1 MIIFFFDRFW
11 NPLGKASAKLPKG
24 VTYYDDHEVE
34 DVETG
39 TSTFEVY
46 VGFDEKNRNIVR
58 AYGQEATYFVT
69 TDQEG
74 HGRLWSVIDDESD
87 EEAMFHYFYGEDA
100 GMDLINEMLPA
111 WGSPGS
117 AKPIVYYIERAAAD
131 SGFEIGIN
139 EIPNLTRT
147 LEWDGEATGL
157 NRLQSIFTQFDNAE
171 LQFRFDIDENT
182 LELKHKYIDI
192 LKKRGNDT
200 GIELRMNREVKNIR
214 MKRSRAN
221 MFNAYRCYGATP
233 EGKENPI
240 TLNGYSLTTAQKEI
254 NPETGKARFVLSGN
268 ILKDTE
274 SNDKYSRY
282 LNPYEQGE
290 DEGYYTGIYNSEATT
305 QNALA
310 NETIL
315 RLKKTGYPEVNYEV
329 DVIDAPR
336 TLKAGDYVSIVNDKD
351 ELYLEGRILKTDRS
365 RSNDTFEITLGDYL
379 IRDSGIA
386 EQIQAMADKLKGKDG
401 VSNFIFYAYADD
413 DKGTGFSLNPQGKK
427 YTGLTVSLV
436 NQQPSDPSVYT
447 WSLSKGSDG
456 RGILGSP
463 VSTFAKSK
471 DGTIPPTTWSS
482 TRPNVE
488 PGEYLW
494 TRIVTTYTD
503 NTTSETQTPTLM
515 GADGPSGLGIRDKSI
530 SYAVGTSGN
539 TPPSSGW
546 QVTIPIVSANQY
558 LWTRTTIVYTDDS
571 KTDAYSVGKMGADGA
586 NAKLLYLTASAE
598 NMAFN
603 ADDTPKTTQTIN
615 ISAKLQ
621 NVTGTATFTAI
632 PYIGNTAQSA
642 ITLGGT
648 GNTRTLTSSQW
659 TNKDWT
665 LIAITATLD
674 NLSDTLSI
682 VKVKDGK
689 EGETYYPHRGYLMAD
704 GTLVNQVPNENLFV
718 NSKSPNAIAYAG
730 ATMTKTPNVVVAEWG
745 AADAVKYTL
754 TGGTST
760 IACTLP
766 AGSNTTPGVKED
778 YDISIYIKNTGTV
791 AFNMGGNITAS
802 VRIEPGESKRVT
814 FLPKQYSHPTGAA
827 RQFSITRLTT
837 GSDVEFIVWKA
848 KFAYGTYNSIWTP
861 RPAEDYENAY
871 PKYEGFYSDTNQAHS
886 TDPDKYKPWTP
897 FMGLQG
903 PAGEDGK
910 DGSDGKDGANGQD
923 AKEVISGYLSN
934 DSIIVPAN
942 ASGTVTDFT
951 KALGDF
957 IIYEGQTKVS
967 SGVTYSKVSEIGM
980 TSTINSA
987 GRYTVTAL
995 SADVGTVTYQAV
1007 YKAVTIQKIMIVVKN
1022 KQGATGP
1029 AGTNGTDGKG
1039 IVSSATTYQAGTSGT
1054 TPPTGTWSTSI
1065 PNVSENQYLWT
1076 KIVLTYSDNTNSTA
1090 YSVGKMGAK
1099 GETGST
1105 GSTGATGAT
1114 GNGIKSTTINFASS
1128 TSGTTAPSSGWT
1140 SSIPMVAAGS
1150 FLWTRTVLTFTDN
1163 TTNTS
1168 YTVAKQG
1175 EKGDPTGIIS
1185 QATVP
1190 TNPYV
1195 GMLWQNTGASGYIIG
1210 ATYQWNGSKFNLY
1223 IFTADNIVATTLSAI
1238 TANLGTITAGT
1249 INGVTINSSEFVNP
1263 YTRQYNDGT
1272 FAQGTQ
1278 RIGSAELYN
1287 SGVIKNS
1294 QGAITQSYETI
1305 FSHQFVSMA
1314 RYSGSATGDQNELI
1328 ASASLSFDTLTL
1340 NDRENGFSGMI
1351 HARQLT
1357 DTPWINLSYA
1367 AGFRTSEN
1375 NPCQYQIS
1383 YNMKGKR
1390 TITFR
1395 GQVERTS
1402 GAMTG
1407 TTYPFGIGTVPASIR
1422 PTGNTFKLAAGD
1434 ATELQT
1440 VRVAMLGTAQ
1450 PSIGN
1455 SIQIKV
1461 VGNSQYVDISALTY
1475 DIP

>member
-46 VGFDEKNRNIVR
+46 VGFDEESRDIVR

-274 SNDKYSRY
+274 SNAKYSRY
-282 LNPYEQGE
+282 LNPSEQGE

-305 QNALA
+305 QSALA

-315 RLKKTGYPEVNYEV
+315 KLKKTGYPEVNYEV

-336 TLKAGDYVSIVNDKD
+336 TLKIGDYVSIVNDKD

-447 WSLSKGSDG
+447 WSLSRGSDG

-632 PYIGNTAQSA
+632 PYIGNAAQSA

-689 EGETYYPHRGYLMAD
+689 EGEPGKPGETFYPHRGYLMAD
-704 GTLVNQVPNENLFV
+704 GTLVNQVPNTNDLRIAQ
-718 NSKSPNAIAYAG
+718 SKFFAYQG
-730 ATMTKTPNVVVAEWG
+730 STVSRTEGVSVPEWG
-745 AADAVKYTL
+745 ATDAIRHVISGGTNGGISAIMRTDFLVKANVKYVHSVFIKNQGTTKVRL
-754 TGGTST
+754 DNNLAQSIDVDPGETKRVIFNPASNRTGTSSKQFV
-760 IACTLP
+760 LR
-766 AGSNTTPGVKED
+766 
-778 YDISIYIKNTGTV
+778 
-791 AFNMGGNITAS
+791 
-802 VRIEPGESKRVT
+802 RIN
-814 FLPKQYSHPTGAA
+814 A
-827 RQFSITRLTT
+827 
-837 GSDVEFIVWKA
+837 SDVQDFILWRPKIEESETTA
-848 KFAYGTYNSIWTP
+848 TYWTP
-861 RPAEDYENAY
+861 SPLDDYENAY
-871 PKYEGFYSDTNQAHS
+871 PKYEGFYSDTSQVHS
-886 TDPDKYKPWTP
+886 TNPDDYKPWTP
-897 FMGLQG
+897 FMGPQG
-903 PAGEDGK
+903 PPGK
-910 DGSDGKDGANGQD
+910 DGKNGQN
-923 AKEVISGYLSN
+923 AQEVISSYLSN
-934 DSIIVPAN
+934 ESIIVPAN
-942 ASGTVTDFT
+942 SSGVVTDFS
-951 KALGDF
+951 KAIGDF
-957 IIYEGQTKVS
+957 VVYEGKSKIT
-967 SGVTYSKVSEIGM
+967 SGVTYSKVSETGM
-980 TSTINSA
+980 TSTINSS
-987 GRYTVTAL
+987 GRYSVIAL
-995 SADVGTVTYQAV
+995 SSDVGTATYQAV
-1007 YKAVTIQKIMIVVKN
+1007 FKGVTLQKIVIVVKN
-1022 KQGATGP
+1022 KQGLTGP
-1029 AGTNGTDGKG
+1029 KG
-1039 IVSSATTYQAGTSGT
+1039 
-1054 TPPTGTWSTSI
+1054 
-1065 PNVSENQYLWT
+1065 
-1076 KIVLTYSDNTNSTA
+1076 D
-1090 YSVGKMGAK
+1090 
-1099 GETGST
+1099 ST
-1105 GSTGATGAT
+1105 GV
-1114 GNGIKSTTINFASS
+1114 
-1128 TSGTTAPSSGWT
+1128 
-1140 SSIPMVAAGS
+1140 VAQ
-1150 FLWTRTVLTFTDN
+1150 N
-1163 TTNTS
+1163 
-1168 YTVAKQG
+1168 
-1175 EKGDPTGIIS
+1175 
-1185 QATVP
+1185 TVP
-1190 TNPYV
+1190 TSPYV
-1195 GMLWQNTGASGYIIG
+1195 GMLWKNTGASRYIDG
-1210 ATYQWNGSKFNLY
+1210 VTYRWTGSKWEIYVL
-1223 IFTADNIVATTLSAI
+1223 AAANIVAETLAAI
-1238 TANLGTITAGT
+1238 SANLGTVTAGIIQSKDGKTFFNLTEGTFKLGEKFIYDGNKLTVRGEINADADVWLYNSDFADRNAGLHFRFVDSGAGGKLNTIYLGYNPDMISTGYSRYYIGNPDAVASQVIVGGTFTAGT
-1249 INGVTINSSEFVNP
+1249 AVETPIVRTTNHIATPKINLGTSSSLEQGVVKLRPQTGAVAYVDFYDQTKQSVRLVQDSDNKFKIVATYDDVRIQTLGHLYVMNVAGTGYRQVKASSFNQQSSISHKYDIRDLEDGYFDRFKEIKFHSYRRSDDEKYYQLGVIYEENINQPFTHFEKRGEGGVDLYSFI
-1263 YTRQYNDGT
+1263 T
-1272 FAQGTQ
+1272 F
-1278 RIGSAELYN
+1278 IGKALQESINKIEVLEEKLNGYN
-1287 SGVIKNS
+1287 SN
-1294 QGAITQSYETI
+1294 
-1305 FSHQFVSMA
+1305 
-1314 RYSGSATGDQNELI
+1314 
-1328 ASASLSFDTLTL
+1328 
-1340 NDRENGFSGMI
+1340 
-1351 HARQLT
+1351 
-1357 DTPWINLSYA
+1357 
-1367 AGFRTSEN
+1367 
-1375 NPCQYQIS
+1375 
-1383 YNMKGKR
+1383 
-1390 TITFR
+1390 
-1395 GQVERTS
+1395 
-1402 GAMTG
+1402 
-1407 TTYPFGIGTVPASIR
+1407 
-1422 PTGNTFKLAAGD
+1422 
-1434 ATELQT
+1434 
-1440 VRVAMLGTAQ
+1440 
-1450 PSIGN
+1450 
-1455 SIQIKV
+1455 
-1461 VGNSQYVDISALTY
+1461 
-1475 DIP
+1475 

>member
-46 VGFDEKNRNIVR
+46 VGFDEENRNIVR

-274 SNDKYSRY
+274 SNAKYSRY
-282 LNPYEQGE
+282 INPYEQGE

-315 RLKKTGYPEVNYEV
+315 QLKKTGYPEVNYEV

-586 NAKLLYLTASAE
+586 KAKLLYLTASAE

-621 NVTGTATFTAI
+621 NVTGTAIFTAI
-632 PYIGNTAQSA
+632 PYIGNTAQTA

-659 TNKDWT
+659 TNKEWT

-682 VKVKDGK
+682 VKVNDGK
-689 EGETYYPHRGYLMAD
+689 EGETYYPHKAWMMAD
-704 GTLVNQVPNENLFV
+704 GTFTKVYPNENLVLGTQFK
-718 NSKSPNAIAYAG
+718 NENDWD
-730 ATMTKTPNVVVAEWG
+730 MTWNITGGKKELTADGLKLTSNVVSQ
-745 AADAVKYTL
+745 
-754 TGGTST
+754 TGMGQKLSKQFSHGDT
-760 IACTLP
+760 
-766 AGSNTTPGVKED
+766 V
-778 YDISIYIKNTGTV
+778 DI
-791 AFNMGGNITAS
+791 
-802 VRIEPGESKRVT
+802 T
-814 FLPKQYSHPTGAA
+814 FLFRGTGSVEPYFLMDSSLNLVIGSASSISETTWQEYRKTFA
-827 RQFSITRLTT
+827 YPDREETILNFSILTREI
-837 GSDVEFIVWKA
+837 GKWIEIKKESVKVEIGGK
-848 KFAYGTYNSIWTP
+848 SIWTP
-861 RPAEDYENAY
+861 SPEEDYENAY
-871 PKYEGFYSDTNQAHS
+871 PKYEGFYSDTNQVGS
-886 TDPDKYKPWTP
+886 DIPDDYKPWTP
-897 FMGLQG
+897 FMGPQG
-903 PAGEDGK
+903 PPGG
-910 DGSDGKDGANGQD
+910 NGQN

-934 DSIIVPAN
+934 ESIIVPAN
-942 ASGTVTDFT
+942 SNGVVTDFS
-951 KALGDF
+951 KAIGDF
-957 IIYEGQTKVS
+957 FVYEGQSKIT
-967 SGVTYSKVSEIGM
+967 SGVTYSKVSETGM
-980 TSTINSA
+980 TSTINSS
-987 GRYTVTAL
+987 GRYSVTAL
-995 SADVGTVTYQAV
+995 SSDVGTVTYQAV
-1007 YKAVTIQKIMIVVKN
+1007 YKDVTLQKIVIAVKN
-1022 KQGATGP
+1022 KQGLTGP
-1029 AGTNGTDGKG
+1029 
-1039 IVSSATTYQAGTSGT
+1039 
-1054 TPPTGTWSTSI
+1054 
-1065 PNVSENQYLWT
+1065 
-1076 KIVLTYSDNTNSTA
+1076 
-1090 YSVGKMGAK
+1090 
-1099 GETGST
+1099 
-1105 GSTGATGAT
+1105 
-1114 GNGIKSTTINFASS
+1114 
-1128 TSGTTAPSSGWT
+1128 
-1140 SSIPMVAAGS
+1140 
-1150 FLWTRTVLTFTDN
+1150 
-1163 TTNTS
+1163 
-1168 YTVAKQG
+1168 
-1175 EKGDPTGIIS
+1175 KGDSTGIIA
-1185 QATVP
+1185 QNTVP
-1190 TNPYV
+1190 MSPYV
-1195 GMLWQNTGASGYIIG
+1195 GMLWKNTGASGYIDG
-1210 ATYQWNGSKFNLY
+1210 VTYRWTGSKWEIYVL
-1223 IFTADNIVATTLSAI
+1223 AAANIVAETLAAI
-1238 TANLGTITAGT
+1238 SANLGTVTAGIIQST
-1249 INGVTINSSEFVNP
+1249 DGKTFFNLTE
-1263 YTRQYNDGT
+1263 GT
-1272 FAQGTQ
+1272 FKLGEKFIYDGNKLTVRGEINAD
-1278 RIGSAELYN
+1278 ADVWLYN
-1287 SGVIKNS
+1287 SDFADRNAGLHFRFVDSGAGGKLNAIYLGYNPDMISTGYSRYYIGNPDAVASQVIVGGTFTAGSAVETPIVRTTSHIATPKINLGTSSSLEQGVVRLRPQTSAVAYVDFYDQTKQSVRLVQDSDNKFKIIATYDDVRIQTLGHLYVMNVAGSGYRSVKAASFDQQSSIGHKYDIRDLEDGYFDRFKEIKLHSYRRSDDERYYQLGVIYEENIDQPFTHSEKN
-1294 QGAITQSYETI
+1294 GKGG
-1305 FSHQFVSMA
+1305 VDL
-1314 RYSGSATGDQNELI
+1314 YS
-1328 ASASLSFDTLTL
+1328 F
-1340 NDRENGFSGMI
+1340 
-1351 HARQLT
+1351 
-1357 DTPWINLSYA
+1357 
-1367 AGFRTSEN
+1367 
-1375 NPCQYQIS
+1375 
-1383 YNMKGKR
+1383 
-1390 TITFR
+1390 ITF
-1395 GQVERTS
+1395 
-1402 GAMTG
+1402 
-1407 TTYPFGIGTVPASIR
+1407 IGKALQESI
-1422 PTGNTFKLAAGD
+1422 NKIEVLEEKLHGY
-1434 ATELQT
+1434 
-1440 VRVAMLGTAQ
+1440 
-1450 PSIGN
+1450 N
-1455 SIQIKV
+1455 S
-1461 VGNSQYVDISALTY
+1461 N
-1475 DIP
+1475 

>member
-46 VGFDEKNRNIVR
+46 VGFDEENRNIVR

-139 EIPNLTRT
+139 EIPNLTRK

-274 SNDKYSRY
+274 SNAKYSRY

-315 RLKKTGYPEVNYEV
+315 QLKKTGYPEVNYEV

-336 TLKAGDYVSIVNDKD
+336 TLKAGDNVSIVNDKD

-463 VSTFAKSK
+463 ISTFAKSK

-530 SYAVGTSGN
+530 SYAVGSSGN

-546 QVTIPIVSANQY
+546 QATIPIVSENQY

-632 PYIGNTAQSA
+632 PYIGNTAQTA

-704 GTLVNQVPNENLFV
+704 NTLVNQVPNTNDLRIAQ
-718 NSKSPNAIAYAG
+718 SKFFAYQGSTVSRTEGVSVPEWSATDAIRHVVSGGTGGGVAG
-730 ATMTKTPNVVVAEWG
+730 TMSTGVLVKAN
-745 AADAVKYTL
+745 VKYVHSVFIKNQ
-754 TGGTST
+754 GTTVVRLNNNLSQAIDIQPGET
-760 IACTLP
+760 KRVIFNP
-766 AGSNTTPGVKED
+766 AGSA
-778 YDISIYIKNTGTV
+778 TG
-791 AFNMGGNITAS
+791 NAS
-802 VRIEPGESKRVT
+802 
-814 FLPKQYSHPTGAA
+814 KQFVLY
-827 RQFSITRLTT
+827 RLNA
-837 GSDVEFIVWKA
+837 SDVQDFILWHPKIEESETTA
-848 KFAYGTYNSIWTP
+848 TYWTP
-861 RPAEDYENAY
+861 SPLDDYENAY

-897 FMGLQG
+897 FMGPQG
-903 PAGEDGK
+903 PAGGV
-910 DGSDGKDGANGQD
+910 GPTGPPGANAQ
-923 AKEVISGYLSN
+923 EVFSGYLTN
-934 DSIIVPAN
+934 EAIVLPAN
-942 ASGTVTDFT
+942 SAGTVTDFSAANGT
-951 KALGDF
+951 F
-957 IIYEGQTKVS
+957 ITFLGQTQQTTGVAYSLVS
-967 SGVTYSKVSEIGM
+967 QSGITANINA
-980 TSTINSA
+980 ST
-987 GRYTVTAL
+987 GVYTVTAA
-995 SADVGTVTYQAV
+995 SADMGMAIFRAV
-1007 YKAVTIQKIMIVVKN
+1007 RNGVTIQKQIIVTKS
-1022 KQGATGP
+1022 KQGPAGQPGSTGPTGP
-1029 AGTNGTDGKG
+1029 AG
-1039 IVSSATTYQAGTSGT
+1039 
-1054 TPPTGTWSTSI
+1054 PPTG
-1065 PNVSENQYLWT
+1065 
-1076 KIVLTYSDNTNSTA
+1076 IVA
-1090 YSVGKMGAK
+1090 
-1099 GETGST
+1099 
-1105 GSTGATGAT
+1105 
-1114 GNGIKSTTINFASS
+1114 
-1128 TSGTTAPSSGWT
+1128 
-1140 SSIPMVAAGS
+1140 
-1150 FLWTRTVLTFTDN
+1150 
-1163 TTNTS
+1163 
-1168 YTVAKQG
+1168 
-1175 EKGDPTGIIS
+1175 
-1185 QATVP
+1185 QATP
-1190 TNPYV
+1190 PASPYI
-1195 GMLWQNTGASGYIIG
+1195 GMLWRNTGTNNGYLLNCTHRWNGAIWEIYLFIAENISAENLAAIVARIGEIYNDYSRTYHDGTRADGTLAIRDAGIDNTGVIRDASGTII
-1210 ATYQWNGSKFNLY
+1210 
-1223 IFTADNIVATTLSAI
+1223 
-1238 TANLGTITAGT
+1238 
-1249 INGVTINSSEFVNP
+1249 
-1263 YTRQYNDGT
+1263 
-1272 FAQGTQ
+1272 
-1278 RIGSAELYN
+1278 
-1287 SGVIKNS
+1287 
-1294 QGAITQSYETI
+1294 QSYEQLMT
-1305 FSHQFVSMA
+1305 HQLLSMA
-1314 RYSGSATGDQNELI
+1314 RYAGSTPGNAGQLL

-1357 DTPWINLSYA
+1357 DTPWINLPYA

-1422 PTGNTFKLAAGD
+1422 PTENTFKLAAGD

-1450 PSIGN
+1450 PGVGN

>member
-39 TSTFEVY
+39 TSTFEFY
-46 VGFDEKNRNIVR
+46 VGFDEENRNTVK

-69 TDQEG
+69 TDEEG

-117 AKPIVYYIERAAAD
+117 AKPIVYYVEKAAAD

-147 LEWDGEATGL
+147 LDWDGEATAL
-157 NRLQSIFTQFDNAE
+157 NRLQSILTQFDNAE

-274 SNDKYSRY
+274 SNAKYSRY

-315 RLKKTGYPEVNYEV
+315 QLKKTGYPEVNYEV

-401 VSNFIFYAYADD
+401 ISNFIFYAYADD

-586 NAKLLYLTASAE
+586 KAKLLYLTASAE

-621 NVTGTATFTAI
+621 NVTGTAIFTAI
-632 PYIGNTAQSA
+632 PYIGNTAQTA

-659 TNKDWT
+659 TNKEWT

-682 VKVKDGK
+682 VKVNDGK
-689 EGETYYPHRGYLMAD
+689 EGETYYPHKAWMMAD
-704 GTLVNQVPNENLFV
+704 GTFAPNYPNDNLLT
-718 NSKSPNAIAYAG
+718 NSRLSS
-730 ATMTKTPNVVVAEWG
+730 TKDWG
-745 AADAVKYTL
+745 FGGGL
-754 TGGTST
+754 TYELKEGGEILLIKTANT
-760 IACTLP
+760 
-766 AGSNTTPGVKED
+766 GSRTFFSQNIPLASIKRNTQ
-778 YDISIYIKNTGTV
+778 YSIYIEIFVESASGANVGNTEVFLRTVANGPYIDSPKVSIDLTKINQWQVLQITGTSYDGQLTAAQFTLAISQDVV
-791 AFNMGGNITAS
+791 ARIRVRKPKLAEGTTAF
-802 VRIEPGESKRVT
+802 PYT
-814 FLPKQYSHPTGAA
+814 PKPS
-827 RQFSITRLTT
+827 
-837 GSDVEFIVWKA
+837 
-848 KFAYGTYNSIWTP
+848 
-861 RPAEDYENAY
+861 EDYENAY
-871 PKYEGFYSDTNQAHS
+871 PKWEGFYSSIDDIASDN
-886 TDPDKYKPWTP
+886 PDDYRPWTP
-897 FMGLQG
+897 FMGIQG
-903 PAGEDGK
+903 PPGG
-910 DGSDGKDGANGQD
+910 NGQN

-934 DSIIVPAN
+934 ESIIVTAN
-942 ASGTVTDFT
+942 SSGVVTDFS
-951 KALGDF
+951 KAIGDF
-957 IIYEGQTKVS
+957 VVYEGQSKIT
-967 SGVTYSKVSEIGM
+967 SGVTYSKVSETGM
-980 TSTINSA
+980 TSTINSS
-987 GRYTVTAL
+987 GRYSVTAL
-995 SADVGTVTYQAV
+995 SSDVGTATYQAV
-1007 YKAVTIQKIMIVVKN
+1007 YKDVTLQKIVIAVKN
-1022 KQGATGP
+1022 KQGLTGP
-1029 AGTNGTDGKG
+1029 
-1039 IVSSATTYQAGTSGT
+1039 
-1054 TPPTGTWSTSI
+1054 
-1065 PNVSENQYLWT
+1065 
-1076 KIVLTYSDNTNSTA
+1076 
-1090 YSVGKMGAK
+1090 
-1099 GETGST
+1099 
-1105 GSTGATGAT
+1105 
-1114 GNGIKSTTINFASS
+1114 
-1128 TSGTTAPSSGWT
+1128 
-1140 SSIPMVAAGS
+1140 
-1150 FLWTRTVLTFTDN
+1150 
-1163 TTNTS
+1163 
-1168 YTVAKQG
+1168 
-1175 EKGDPTGIIS
+1175 KGDSTGIIA
-1185 QATVP
+1185 QNTVP
-1190 TNPYV
+1190 MSPYV
-1195 GMLWQNTGASGYIIG
+1195 GMLWKNTGASGYIDG
-1210 ATYQWNGSKFNLY
+1210 VTYRWTGSKWEIYVLAAANV
-1223 IFTADNIVATTLSAI
+1223 VAETLAAI
-1238 TANLGTITAGT
+1238 SANLGTVTAGIIQSTDGKTFFNLTKGTFKLGEKFIYDGNKLTVRGEINADADVWLYNSDFADRNAGLHFRFVDSGAGGKLNAIYLGYNPDMISTGYSRYYIGNPDAVASQVIVGGTFTAGT
-1249 INGVTINSSEFVNP
+1249 AVETPIVRTTSHIATPKINLGTSSSLEQGVVRLRPQTSAVAYVDFYDQTKQSVRLVQDSDNKFKIIATYDDVRIQTLGHLYVMNVAGSGYRSVKAASFDQQSSIGHKYDIRDLEDGYFDRFKEIKLHSYRRSDDERYYQLGVIYEENIDQPFTHSEKNGKGGVDLYSFITFIGKALQESINKIEVLEEKLH
-1263 YTRQYNDGT
+1263 G
-1272 FAQGTQ
+1272 
-1278 RIGSAELYN
+1278 YN
-1287 SGVIKNS
+1287 SN
-1294 QGAITQSYETI
+1294 
-1305 FSHQFVSMA
+1305 
-1314 RYSGSATGDQNELI
+1314 
-1328 ASASLSFDTLTL
+1328 
-1340 NDRENGFSGMI
+1340 
-1351 HARQLT
+1351 
-1357 DTPWINLSYA
+1357 
-1367 AGFRTSEN
+1367 
-1375 NPCQYQIS
+1375 
-1383 YNMKGKR
+1383 
-1390 TITFR
+1390 
-1395 GQVERTS
+1395 
-1402 GAMTG
+1402 
-1407 TTYPFGIGTVPASIR
+1407 
-1422 PTGNTFKLAAGD
+1422 
-1434 ATELQT
+1434 
-1440 VRVAMLGTAQ
+1440 
-1450 PSIGN
+1450 
-1455 SIQIKV
+1455 
-1461 VGNSQYVDISALTY
+1461 
-1475 DIP
+1475 

>member
-24 VTYYDDHEVE
+24 VTYYGDHEVE

-46 VGFDEKNRNIVR
+46 VGFDEENRNIVR

-274 SNDKYSRY
+274 SNAKYSRY

-315 RLKKTGYPEVNYEV
+315 QLKKTGYPEVNYEV

-632 PYIGNTAQSA
+632 PYIGNTAQTA

-704 GTLVNQVPNENLFV
+704 GTFTKVYPNENLLDNPYTTTGVSWDSQVPSEPENFEV
-718 NSKSPNAIAYAG
+718 GNHSKYTYLLRYGMGSLNEVLKTGDVITISFDIEMEVGTQIRVYDSNSSQKYTIGSANFTNIG
-730 ATMTKTPNVVVAEWG
+730 TEKTRLFFTKTVAENG
-745 AADAVKYTL
+745 
-754 TGGTST
+754 
-760 IACTLP
+760 
-766 AGSNTTPGVKED
+766 N
-778 YDISIYIKNTGTV
+778 
-791 AFNMGGNITAS
+791 GGNRWIL
-802 VRIEPGESKRVT
+802 EFYNGNNGDK
-814 FLPKQYSHPTGAA
+814 
-827 RQFSITRLTT
+827 FSISKLKI
-837 GSDVEFIVWKA
+837 E
-848 KFAYGTYNSIWTP
+848 YGEVATP
-861 RPAEDYENAY
+861 YTPSPKEDYENAY
-871 PKYEGFYSDTNQAHS
+871 PKYEGFYSDTNQVGS
-886 TDPDKYKPWTP
+886 DNPDDYKPWTP
-897 FMGLQG
+897 FMGPQGGQG
-903 PAGEDGK
+903 PKGDPAPLISLSGSTQAITVDKDGK
-910 DGSDGKDGANGQD
+910 ITPASSFAVIGTAVNTAISNWTYSLNGGNFGSAVPTGVTRSGNTVTINPVTATFDTFTIKAADATVSDVFTISRIKDGGEGPPGSDAYTVFLTNESYTFAGSTTAALASSTTTQI
-923 AKEVISGYLSN
+923 VIYKG
-934 DSIIVPAN
+934 I
-942 ASGTVTDFT
+942 
-951 KALGDF
+951 
-957 IIYEGQTKVS
+957 
-967 SGVTYSKVSEIGM
+967 SKIDPTAIAVGNMPTGM
-980 TSTINSA
+980 TSTVSGLGTAIITF
-987 GRYTVTAL
+987 TVTTAMTSKSGTVPITITADGKTFTKQFSYAL
-995 SADVGTVTYQAV
+995 SL
-1007 YKAVTIQKIMIVVKN
+1007 
-1022 KQGATGP
+1022 QGATGS
-1029 AGTNGTDGKG
+1029 TGKG
-1039 IVSSATTYQAGTSGT
+1039 VAAEEISYAISQDGT
-1054 TPPTGTWSTSI
+1054 TPPTSGW
-1065 PNVSENQYLWT
+1065 
-1076 KIVLTYSDNTNSTA
+1076 
-1090 YSVGKMGAK
+1090 
-1099 GETGST
+1099 
-1105 GSTGATGAT
+1105 
-1114 GNGIKSTTINFASS
+1114 
-1128 TSGTTAPSSGWT
+1128 SGTRPTPKAGWY
-1140 SSIPMVAAGS
+1140 M
-1150 FLWTRTVLTFTDN
+1150 WTRTRFKYTDN
-1163 TTNTS
+1163 TYSAYFYLVAQQGKDAIIISDTAPANPTKGTLWQDSSVVPQIIKVFDGTAWSMWGMPIDNLLATNILSENGVFKRLEGAEIVNTFS
-1168 YTVAKQG
+1168 YT
-1175 EKGDPTGIIS
+1175 DS
-1185 QATVP
+1185 
-1190 TNPYV
+1190 
-1195 GMLWQNTGASGYIIG
+1195 
-1210 ATYQWNGSKFNLY
+1210 
-1223 IFTADNIVATTLSAI
+1223 
-1238 TANLGTITAGT
+1238 
-1249 INGVTINSSEFVNP
+1249 GVTYTGTTTMKDGNVTISRTGSDGSTWTTTMDRVQGFVDTYKSGP
-1263 YTRQYNDGT
+1263 SAPSRVTQLG
-1272 FAQGTQ
+1272 QGK
-1278 RIGSAELYN
+1278 LYMVE
-1287 SGVIKNS
+1287 SGVGGYLPAAALNP
-1294 QGAITQSYETI
+1294 
-1305 FSHQFVSMA
+1305 
-1314 RYSGSATGDQNELI
+1314 
-1328 ASASLSFDTLTL
+1328 ASWT
-1340 NDRENGFSGMI
+1340 
-1351 HARQLT
+1351 
-1357 DTPWINLSYA
+1357 NLSYA
-1367 AGFRTSEN
+1367 SGFTTAEN
-1375 NPCQYQIS
+1375 NPCQYRKVQLVDGS
-1383 YNMKGKR
+1383 WELQL
-1390 TITFR
+1390 R
-1395 GQVERTS
+1395 GQIKPTS
-1402 GAMTG
+1402 GDFSTTASPTG
-1407 TTYPFGIGTVPASIR
+1407 GILPAGFRPTRNELVPAADSTKR
-1422 PTGNTFKLAAGD
+1422 GARVVVLATG
-1434 ATELQT
+1434 E
-1440 VRVAMLGTAQ
+1440 
-1450 PSIGN
+1450 
-1455 SIQIKV
+1455 IQINTPNG
-1461 VGNSQYVDISALTY
+1461 GNYVSFGGIRIAL
-1475 DIP
+1475 

>member
-46 VGFDEKNRNIVR
+46 VGFDEENRNIVR

-274 SNDKYSRY
+274 SNAKYSRY

-315 RLKKTGYPEVNYEV
+315 QLKKTGYPEVNYEV
-329 DVIDAPR
+329 DVVDAPR
-336 TLKAGDYVSIVNDKD
+336 TLKAGDYISIVNDKD

-530 SYAVGTSGN
+530 SYAVGSSGN

-546 QVTIPIVSANQY
+546 QVIIPIVSANQY

-632 PYIGNTAQSA
+632 PFIGNTAQTA
-642 ITLGGT
+642 ITLDGT

-689 EGETYYPHRGYLMAD
+689 EGETFYPHHGYLMAD
-704 GTLVNQVPNENLFV
+704 GTLVNQVPNTNDLSIAQ
-718 NSKSPNAIAYAG
+718 SKFFAYQG
-730 ATMTKTPNVVVAEWG
+730 STVSRTEGVSVPEWG
-745 AADAVKYTL
+745 ATDAIRHVISGG
-754 TGGTST
+754 TGGTVAAVMATGVLVKANVKYVHSVFMKNQGT
-760 IACTLP
+760 TKIRLNNNLSQAIDVNPGETKRVIFNP
-766 AGSNTTPGVKED
+766 AGNA
-778 YDISIYIKNTGTV
+778 TG
-791 AFNMGGNITAS
+791 NAS
-802 VRIEPGESKRVT
+802 KQFVLYRIN
-814 FLPKQYSHPTGAA
+814 A
-827 RQFSITRLTT
+827 
-837 GSDVEFIVWKA
+837 SDVQDFILWRPKIEESETTA
-848 KFAYGTYNSIWTP
+848 TYWTP
-861 RPAEDYENAY
+861 SPLDDYENAY

-886 TDPDKYKPWTP
+886 TDPDKYKQWVP
-897 FMGLQG
+897 FMGPQG
-903 PAGEDGK
+903 PAGGVGPTGPPGEN
-910 DGSDGKDGANGQD
+910 AQ
-923 AKEVISGYLSN
+923 EVFSGYLTN
-934 DSIIVPAN
+934 EAIVLPAN
-942 ASGTVTDFT
+942 SAGTVTDFSAANGT
-951 KALGDF
+951 F
-957 IIYEGQTKVS
+957 ITFLGQTQQTTGVAYSLVS
-967 SGVTYSKVSEIGM
+967 QSGITANINA
-980 TSTINSA
+980 ST
-987 GRYTVTAL
+987 GVYTVTAA
-995 SADVGTVTYQAV
+995 SADMGMAIFRAV
-1007 YKAVTIQKIMIVVKN
+1007 RNGVTIQKQIIVTKS
-1022 KQGATGP
+1022 KQGS
-1029 AGTNGTDGKG
+1029 AGNGVISTD
-1039 IVSSATTYQAGTSGT
+1039 ITYQVGSSGT
-1054 TPPTGTWSTSI
+1054 TTPTGNWLSAIPTVPAGQFLWTRTIWTFSDSTSK
-1065 PNVSENQYLWT
+1065 T
-1076 KIVLTYSDNTNSTA
+1076 G
-1090 YSVGKMGAK
+1090 YSVSKS
-1099 GETGST
+1099 GE
-1105 GSTGATGAT
+1105 TGAT
-1114 GNGIKSTTINFASS
+1114 GNGISATSINYVAS
-1128 TSGTTAPSSGWT
+1128 TSGTTVPTSGWT
-1140 SSIPMVAAGS
+1140 AAIPAVPEGQY
-1150 FLWTRTVLTFTDN
+1150 LWTRTRLTYTNGN
-1163 TTNTS
+1163 TNES
-1168 YTVAKQG
+1168 YTISKQG
-1175 EKGDPTGIIS
+1175 QKGDPTGLVAQS
-1185 QATVP
+1185 TVP
-1190 TNPYV
+1190 TSPYV
-1195 GMLWQNTGASGYIIG
+1195 GMLWRNTGTNNGYLLNG
-1210 ATYQWNGSKFNLY
+1210 TYRWNGSAWEIYVFIAANISVENLAAIVSRIGEIY
-1223 IFTADNIVATTLSAI
+1223 NDYSRTYNDNTTAIGTLSIKDAE
-1238 TANLGTITAGT
+1238 
-1249 INGVTINSSEFVNP
+1249 IN
-1263 YTRQYNDGT
+1263 
-1272 FAQGTQ
+1272 
-1278 RIGSAELYN
+1278 N
-1287 SGVIKNS
+1287 SGVIRNS
-1294 QGAITQSYETI
+1294 SGVVTQSYEQI
-1305 FSHQFVSMA
+1305 LSHQLLSMA
-1314 RYSGSATGDQNELI
+1314 RYSGSAAGNQNELI

-1340 NDRENGFSGMI
+1340 NDRANGFSGMI